1 MTYIRAIT
9 AQTDAGNY
17 IPMAST
23 PEGHLEVAIH
33 APRLPFGSI
42 HVENLEPI
50 FQADAVYGVNSDAII
65 TTIGNAI
72 SPSGV
77 TSGQISGTDNFF
89 SCSTG
94 TNAYSFATIQSRKRL
109 RYRAGQGV
117 VGKFTAMFS
126 NPTASSIL
134 VAGLGT
140 GEAGFYFGYNGTSF
154 GILYSNG
161 GVREIQTLTITTAS
175 TSTNNYQITL
185 AGTTYTVTATNNG
198 STTKTAYEISQG
210 TYAGWKALARGST
223 VVFLADSVGD
233 KTGAFSVAQ
242 SGAGVPAAGT
252 FTETLAGVAS
262 TDTWIPQVSWNGDP
276 MDGTGESGM
285 ILDPLKGNIY
295 QINIQYLGFG
305 DVVFQVEHGQAG
317 NNPDMVTVH
326 TLRMVNLRTAVNITQ
341 PSFPF
346 TMAAYSAGS
355 TTDVS
360 VKCASFAGFIEGK
373 KKLTGPRMCPFVET
387 NNYVGSAASTYYPL
401 FTIRN
406 DLTHGHSGV
415 PERANQSIVYPLSIS
430 AAHDDATP
438 ITFYLIKNATL
449 NGTPNFSRFDPD
461 SCVYWDTAATTCSFS
476 EKSQVQFAYALA
488 QNGGGAYEFED
499 EITIQPGETLTLAA
513 RAVTGTATY
522 VNASINTREDQ

>member
-242 SGAGVPAAGT
+242 RRS
-252 FTETLAGVAS
+252 
-262 TDTWIPQVSWNGDP
+262 NGRHWRKRHDIR
-276 MDGTGESGM
+276 S
-285 ILDPLKGNIY
+285 IKRK
-295 QINIQYLGFG
+295 YLS
-305 DVVFQVEHGQAG
+305 
-317 NNPDMVTVH
+317 N
-326 TLRMVNLRTAVNITQ
+326 
-341 PSFPF
+341 
-346 TMAAYSAGS
+346 
-355 TTDVS
+355 
-360 VKCASFAGFIEGK
+360 
-373 KKLTGPRMCPFVET
+373 
-387 NNYVGSAASTYYPL
+387 
-401 FTIRN
+401 
-406 DLTHGHSGV
+406 
-415 PERANQSIVYPLSIS
+415 
-430 AAHDDATP
+430 
-438 ITFYLIKNATL
+438 
-449 NGTPNFSRFDPD
+449 
-461 SCVYWDTAATTCSFS
+461 
-476 EKSQVQFAYALA
+476 
-488 QNGGGAYEFED
+488 
-499 EITIQPGETLTLAA
+499 
-513 RAVTGTATY
+513 
-522 VNASINTREDQ
+522 